1 MLLFECGVLVE
12 GNEVRVALD
21 LTGYEKQT
29 YTVILIVSH
38 RESNVSVRLE
48 NYQDKIQAYRLIEQS
63 LIKSTEELPG
73 LLYWLIEQCEGLE
86 TSKAYREYKTKAGRA
101 DLFITREFAGLF
113 PLLVKEEV
121 AV

>member
-1 MLLFECGVLVE
+1 MLLFECGVMVDD
-12 GNEVRVALD
+12 NEVRLALD
-21 LTGYEKQT
+21 LTGYEQQT

-38 RESNVSVRLE
+38 KQSNVSVRLE
-48 NYQDKIQAYRLIEQS
+48 NYPDKIQAYRLIEQS
-63 LIKSTEELPG
+63 LVKSTEELPG
-73 LLYWLIEQCEGLE
+73 LLYWLIEECEGLT

-101 DLFITREFAGLF
+101 DLYITREFAGLF